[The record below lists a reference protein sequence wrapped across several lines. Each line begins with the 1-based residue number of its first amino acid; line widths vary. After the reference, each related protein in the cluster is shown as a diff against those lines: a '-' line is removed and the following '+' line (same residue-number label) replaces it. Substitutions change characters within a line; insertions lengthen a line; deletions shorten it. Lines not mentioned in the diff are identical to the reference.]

1 MIGAVSRFEI
11 ALVLH
16 VLGVIVMLG
25 GIITAGLAFYAARR
39 RQRPSEIAAIL
50 SLSRWGVVTGAV
62 GFLIVTAFGL
72 WLVDLGGFGYGADWL
87 VATYVL
93 FGVSNLLGGAT
104 GRAPKRARLLAER
117 LAAGDDPPTDE
128 LRRLLRDRP
137 SEILNHLST
146 AMMLAVLV
154 LMVWRPGS

>member
-1 MIGAVSRFEI
+1 MSRFEI

-16 VLGVIVMLG
+16 VLGAIVMLG

-39 RQRPSEIAAIL
+39 RRRPSEIAAIL

-62 GFLIVTAFGL
+62 GFLLVTAFGL
-72 WLVDLGGFGYGADWL
+72 WLVTLGGFGYGADWL

-93 FGVSNLLGGAT
+93 FGVSNLLGGVT
-104 GRAPKRARLLAER
+104 GRPLKRARLLAER
-117 LAAGDDPPTDE
+117 LAASDDPPTDE
-128 LRRLLRDRP
+128 LHRLLRDRP
-137 SEILNHLST
+137 AEILNHLST
-146 AMMLAVLV
+146 ALMLAVLV